1 MDSEKPFE
9 DIDIEKVFKNR
20 NPKLYKW
27 LPGFVMRY
35 IKNVIH
41 QDEMNRIINMR
52 GNAKGIDFVNL
63 ILHEMGVK
71 VSFSGLENIPKS
83 GPVIIA
89 SNHPLGGLDGL
100 ILIKVVGEMRSD
112 VKFIVNDILTNLP
125 SFEEVF
131 VPVNKLGSNAK
142 SNLEMIDKLYASDKA
157 VLIFPAGLCSR
168 KIGNTITD
176 LPWSKSFISKAQ
188 KYSHPIVPVF
198 IRAHNSSW
206 FYNLSKFRTKLGIK
220 ANVEMFYLA
229 DEMFKQKGKKI
240 ELVFGKPILPET
252 LTKQYS
258 QKEWAEIVKEFV
270 YQIDK
275 KPQIEFEKFL
285 ESRT

>member
-52 GNAKGIDFVNL
+52 GDAKGIDFVNL

-112 VKFIVNDILTNLP
+112 VKFYCKRYLDE
-125 SFEEVF
+125 S
-131 VPVNKLGSNAK
+131 
-142 SNLEMIDKLYASDKA
+142 
-157 VLIFPAGLCSR
+157 
-168 KIGNTITD
+168 
-176 LPWSKSFISKAQ
+176 
-188 KYSHPIVPVF
+188 
-198 IRAHNSSW
+198 
-206 FYNLSKFRTKLGIK
+206 SKFRRSFC
-220 ANVEMFYLA
+220 A
-229 DEMFKQKGKKI
+229 GK
-240 ELVFGKPILPET
+240 
-252 LTKQYS
+252 
-258 QKEWAEIVKEFV
+258 
-270 YQIDK
+270 
-275 KPQIEFEKFL
+275 
-285 ESRT
+285 